1 MIRLKYDHCRAGQ
14 TSTTPGN
21 NKRKLGCTTVLLLL
35 KLSSFVWTD
44 GANDSNM
51 TFVFLLC
58 SKAGDVQQSLVNRS
72 QRQLSQRDWGDRF
85 GLTWVVAY
93 IGGGQTGEIGDAA
106 NDYSASLVFTAQW
119 RRGTLLEAS
128 GGSDSSH
135 YLITNYYLWEKKML
149 CLLPPSALPRLD

>member
-1 MIRLKYDHCRAGQ
+1 M
-14 TSTTPGN
+14 
-21 NKRKLGCTTVLLLL
+21 LLLL

-72 QRQLSQRDWGDRF
+72 QRQLSQRDLGDRF

-106 NDYSASLVFTAQW
+106 NDYSASLVFTAQ
-119 RRGTLLEAS
+119 RS
-128 GGSDSSH
+128 GGGARCWK
-135 YLITNYYLWEKKML
+135 LRAGQTVPIT
-149 CLLPPSALPRLD
+149 

>member
-93 IGGGQTGEIGDAA
+93 IIGGGQIDRRACVH
-106 NDYSASLVFTAQW
+106 SAVEGSIQRVIIT
-119 RRGTLLEAS
+119 TLLEAS